1 MTLPRPPFAV
11 TVPLSRQ
18 GSAWGEARK
27 AARRADVRRGALA
40 RGASVAHPFACG
52 AVRAVGVKERAMS
65 PFLRLTLPAVALL
78 VLAACDPK
86 QAVDDL
92 GRRTAETVVKPIVDD
107 SMTEPQAAIVTRCV
121 VQNATSDE
129 VRGLIRDV
137 GNPAGTATI
146 AAVRDILVRPA
157 TLGCITQAGLPA
169 PQV

>member
-1 MTLPRPPFAV
+1 MIRILISLSVFA
-11 TVPLSRQ
+11 
-18 GSAWGEARK
+18 
-27 AARRADVRRGALA
+27 
-40 RGASVAHPFACG
+40 
-52 AVRAVGVKERAMS
+52 
-65 PFLRLTLPAVALL
+65 
-78 VLAACDPK
+78 LAACDPA

-146 AAVRDILVRPA
+146 SAVRDILVRPA
-157 TLGCITQAGLPA
+157 TLGCVTQAGLPA

>member
-1 MTLPRPPFAV
+1 
-11 TVPLSRQ
+11 
-18 GSAWGEARK
+18 
-27 AARRADVRRGALA
+27 
-40 RGASVAHPFACG
+40 
-52 AVRAVGVKERAMS
+52 MS

-78 VLAACDPK
+78 ALTACDPA
-86 QAVDDL
+86 QTVDDL

-146 AAVRDILVRPA
+146 AAVRTILLRPA
-157 TLGCITQAGLPA
+157 TMGCITQAGLPA

>member
-1 MTLPRPPFAV
+1 MTLPRLSFAV
-11 TVPLSRQ
+11 TLPLSRC

-27 AARRADVRRGALA
+27 TARRADVRRGALA
-40 RGASVAHPFACG
+40 RGAGVAHPFAGG
-52 AVRAVGVKERAMS
+52 APRADAVKERAMS
-65 PFLRLTLPAVALL
+65 PLVRFALPAVALL
-78 VLAACDPK
+78 TLAACDPK

-107 SMTEPQAAIVTRCV
+107 SMTEPQAAIVTRCI

-129 VRGLIRDV
+129 VRGLLRDV

-146 AAVRDILVRPA
+146 AAVRTILVRPA
-157 TLGCITQAGLPA
+157 TLGCMTQAGLPA